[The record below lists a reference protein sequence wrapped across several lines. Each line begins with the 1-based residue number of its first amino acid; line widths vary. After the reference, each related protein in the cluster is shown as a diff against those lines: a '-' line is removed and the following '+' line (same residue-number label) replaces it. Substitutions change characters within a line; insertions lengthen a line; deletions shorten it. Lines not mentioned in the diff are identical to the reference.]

1 MKRGNKIRKVL
12 IPNRGEI
19 AVRIIKAAH
28 DLGLKTVVT
37 LSELEKDTIPA
48 KLSDEVHFFNDRSLA
63 ATYLNIPLIIEI
75 AQQYGAD
82 SIHPGYGFLAENH
95 LLVLACQE
103 AGITFIG
110 PTADNL
116 LQMGDKQTARNI
128 ARQCE
133 VPVTPSWEGSV
144 DEILQQAPE
153 MNFPVLIKAALGGGG
168 KGMVICNDEQ
178 SLQLQLPAVARQAL
192 SFFGDDRVYV
202 EKYITAPRH
211 IEVQILADNYGN
223 TIHLFERECSIQRRF
238 QKIIEEAPAAN
249 LSDQKRNELCSDAI
263 RLCKQIDYKSAG
275 TIEFLLDEDGKHY
288 FLEMN
293 TRIQVEH
300 CVTEEITHTDLV
312 KWQFKIA
319 NGEELNLTQEEI
331 KKNGHAIQTRIYAED
346 PKTDFTPSPGTI
358 NYLNV
363 PDNQGLRIEMAFDGP
378 TDIHPQFDP
387 MIAKFIVHQP
397 SREKAIKKLS
407 AHLADTSFR
416 GIKTNLAYLQNIL
429 NHQHFKEGNI
439 HTHFCQT
446 ERELLLSKNK
456 LTTEQAIIAY
466 ALIRFNPNHSL
477 SRFWRLYPNINYTYN
492 SKAYNASY
500 RKGIN
505 QIHLIINDNEY
516 QISKIQLTDYSI
528 EFEYNNQTIKAWYF
542 NNNQTYSVII
552 NNQEHNIE
560 AQDIL
565 PEYKQKEETNNK
577 INDSTLHSP
586 LPGQVAKILV
596 KEGQEVKAGDVLVIL
611 EAMKMENRLSAWKD
625 SMIEQIHVSSGD
637 QVKSNQLLITTN

>member
-28 DLGLKTVVT
+28 DLGIKTVVT

-48 KLSDEVHFFNDRSLA
+48 KLSDEVHFFNDLSLA
-63 ATYLNIPLIIEI
+63 STYLNIPLIVDI

-95 LLVLACQE
+95 QLVLACE
-103 AGITFIG
+103 EVGITFIG
-110 PTADNL
+110 PSADNL

-128 ARQCE
+128 ARQCK

-144 DEILQQAPE
+144 DEILQQASS
-153 MNFPVLIKAALGGGG
+153 MDFPVLIKAALGGGG

-202 EKYITAPRH
+202 EKYIASPRH
-211 IEVQILADNYGN
+211 IEVQVLADDFGN
-223 TIHLFERECSIQRRF
+223 TLHLFERECSIQRRF

-263 RLCKQIDYKSAG
+263 NLCKQIAYKSAG
-275 TIEFLLDEDGKHY
+275 TIEFLLDDDGKHY

-300 CVTEEITHTDLV
+300 CVTEEITHIDLV

-319 NGEELNLTQEEI
+319 NEEELDFSQNDIQRM
-331 KKNGHAIQTRIYAED
+331 GHAIQARIYAED
-346 PKTDFTPSPGTI
+346 PESDFTPSPGTI
-358 NYLNV
+358 NHLNV
-363 PDNQGLRIEMAFDGP
+363 PDNHGLRIEMAFDAP
-378 TDIHPQFDP
+378 DEIHPQFDP

-397 SREKAIKKLS
+397 NREKAIKKLS

-416 GIKTNLAYLQNIL
+416 GIKTNLSYLQNIL
-429 NHQHFKEGNI
+429 NHKLFKEGKI

-446 ERELLLSKNK
+446 ERELLLAKNK
-456 LTTEQAIIAY
+456 LITEQAIIAY
-466 ALIRFNPNHSL
+466 ALIRFKPDHSL
-477 SRFWRLYPNINYTYN
+477 KGFWRLYPSIDFTYN
-492 SKAYNASY
+492 NAVFNASY

-505 QIHLIINDNEY
+505 QIHLIINGNEY
-516 QISKIQLTDYSI
+516 TISKIQLTDYTI
-528 EFEYNNQTIKAWYF
+528 EFEYKNQIIKAWYF
-542 NNNQTYSVII
+542 DDHQTYSIII

-560 AQDIL
+560 AQDLL
-565 PEYKQKEETNNK
+565 PEYQQKEETSNNL
-577 INDSTLHSP
+577 NGSTLHSP